1 MYTMRNRVAHGYFKV
16 DYEIVWQTIHNDL
29 SDLHYLIQPL
39 TTHTN

>member
-1 MYTMRNRVAHGYFKV
+1 MSKNDTLRIP
-16 DYEIVWQTIHNDL
+16 DYLQHIIDL